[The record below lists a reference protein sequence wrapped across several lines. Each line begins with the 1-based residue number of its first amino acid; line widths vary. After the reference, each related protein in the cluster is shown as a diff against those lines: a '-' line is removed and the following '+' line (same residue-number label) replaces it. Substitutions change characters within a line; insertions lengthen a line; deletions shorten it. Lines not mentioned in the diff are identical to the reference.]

1 MIRIGATLVAH
12 LAQKG
17 GKGRGRREEGK
28 SETNQMTVSGPLL
41 EELIY
46 GELIETATHHP
57 PGVVAE
63 LKVEKSRVA
72 KTFS

>member
-1 MIRIGATLVAH
+1 
-12 LAQKG
+12 
-17 GKGRGRREEGK
+17 
-28 SETNQMTVSGPLL
+28 MTVSGPLL